1 MLAKM
6 RNPCGSEGYKGKWSD
21 KDPNWTAAMKA
32 QVNLV
37 QADDGI
43 FWMPYENMLKYFSK
57 VDVGYTDAVK
67 S

>member
-6 RNPCGSEGYKGKWSD
+6 RNPWGSEGYKGKWSD

-37 QADDGI
+37 
-43 FWMPYENMLKYFSK
+43 
-57 VDVGYTDAVK
+57 
-67 S
+67 